1 MRKYCSGA
9 RKCAAVL
16 ALALTLGIQAG
27 AAHAEETPAPII
39 DNTLD
44 PGTIIPGPSDPID
57 LGGTTGPAPGD
68 PATTDPG
75 TTDPAPSGSE
85 TSGPVTN
92 LPGTIIPGGG
102 SGGTATNPAEPAPNP
117 APLAPASPA
126 PFPFIVEQPAGQ
138 LQDPGTAEVPALPE
152 TPDPTGSSS
161 TAPAPKPAAPAKT
174 AAPVPIPEPVAKTL
188 DSVVSV
194 ATGSPLHVQIITVL
208 ALLGAGFAYFRFMG
222 SKSRRTPLRS
232 HK

>member
-1 MRKYCSGA
+1 M
-9 RKCAAVL
+9 L
-16 ALALTLGIQAG
+16 ALAVTLGIQAG
-27 AAHAEETPAPII
+27 AAHAEETPGPII
-39 DNTLD
+39 DNPVD
-44 PGTIIPGPSDPID
+44 PGTIIPGTTDPID
-57 LGGTTGPAPGD
+57 LGGTTEPGTGD

-92 LPGTIIPGGG
+92 LPGTILPDGE
-102 SGGTATNPAEPAPNP
+102 SGGTVTNPVEPAPNP
-117 APLAPASPA
+117 VPQTPAAPAPA
-126 PFPFIVEQPAGQ
+126 PFIVEQPAVQ
-138 LQDPGTAEVPALPE
+138 PLQDPGAGQIVPQPE
-152 TPDPTGSSS
+152 TPAATTS
-161 TAPAPKPAAPAKT
+161 TTPAPKPAVPAKT

-222 SKSRRTPLRS
+222 SKSPRTPVRS